1 MSNVL
6 QLNVKPG
13 KLNFKI
19 KNSSFEEMAD
29 VVNQENSFEKQ
40 LQQQYEAG
48 FADGQHALR
57 KELELDFERRL
68 LEQKKMLQ
76 TVVDSLN
83 EKMIEYDE
91 QFEVMVVNLSFLIS
105 EKIIQ
110 REIETKTIIDETLK
124 NALKKVLGAN
134 KVIIKLNKTDLEHIK
149 QNSNEIFNDDVFSK
163 ITFEPEER
171 IEPGGCLVETE
182 IGNVESRISLQI
194 SELKKQL
201 EHRLFNQEN

>member
-1 MSNVL
+1 MSNIL

-13 KLNFKI
+13 KQNFKI
-19 KNSSFEEMAD
+19 KDSSFEEMAD
-29 VVNQENSFEKQ
+29 VAIEENSTEKQ
-40 LQQQYEAG
+40 LQQHYELG
-48 FADGQHALR
+48 FAEGQYALR
-57 KELELDFERRL
+57 KELELEFERRL
-68 LEQKKMLQ
+68 LEQKKVLQ
-76 TVVDSLN
+76 TVVASLN

-91 QFEVMVVNLSFLIS
+91 QFEAMVVNLAFLIS

-149 QNSNEIFNDDVFSK
+149 QNSNEIFNDDIFSK

>member
-1 MSNVL
+1 MSNIL

-13 KLNFKI
+13 RLNFKI
-19 KNSSFEEMAD
+19 KNSLFEEMTDA
-29 VVNQENSFEKQ
+29 VTHENSFEKQ
-40 LQQQYEAG
+40 LQQHFDRG
-48 FADGQHALR
+48 FAEGQSAIR
-57 KELELDFERRL
+57 KELEDEFDSRL
-68 LEQKKMLQ
+68 LDHKKMLQ
-76 TVVDSLN
+76 SVVASLN
-83 EKMIEYDE
+83 EKLIEYDQ
-91 QFEVMVVNLSFLIS
+91 QFEAMVIDLSFLIS

-149 QNSNEIFNDDVFSK
+149 KNSEEIFNDAIYSK

-194 SELKKQL
+194 NELKKQL
-201 EHRLFNQEN
+201 ELYLFNKEN

>member
-19 KNSSFEEMAD
+19 KNSSFEEMTD
-29 VVNQENSFEKQ
+29 VVRQENSIEKQ
-40 LQQQYEAG
+40 LQQHYELG
-48 FADGQHALR
+48 FTEGQNDLR
-57 KELELDFERRL
+57 KELEHDFEKRL
-68 LEQKKMLQ
+68 FDHKKMLQ
-76 TVVDSLN
+76 SVVSSLN
-83 EKMIEYDE
+83 EKLVEYDQ
-91 QFEVMVVNLSFLIS
+91 QFEAMVVNLSFLIS

-134 KVIIKLNKTDLEHIK
+134 KVIIKLNRTDLDHIK
-149 QNSNEIFNDDVFSK
+149 MNSQGIFNDDIFSK
-163 ITFEPEER
+163 ITFEAEER

-182 IGNVESRISLQI
+182 IGNVESRITLQI

-201 EHRLFNQEN
+201 EQHLFTQND